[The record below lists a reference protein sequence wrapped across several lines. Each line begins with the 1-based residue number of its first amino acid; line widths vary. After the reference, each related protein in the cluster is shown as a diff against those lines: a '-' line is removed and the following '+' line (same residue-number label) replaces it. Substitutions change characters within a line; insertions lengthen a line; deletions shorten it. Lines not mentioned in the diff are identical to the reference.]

1 MRSKGKEST
10 LDQILIAV
18 TQANKRAC
26 RWQHNAVFGCC
37 TVSSTACAVK
47 AASRNVETPQG
58 IQVPCEPLELST
70 TGHPV
75 V

>member
-10 LDQILIAV
+10 IDQILIAV

-37 TVSSTACAVK
+37 TVSSTAMYDRIT
-47 AASRNVETPQG
+47 SRYRKSSKSIACRSG
-58 IQVPCEPLELST
+58 PLHT
-70 TGHPV
+70 MTWPTG
-75 V
+75 